1 MSAGMI
7 KSIEWKG
14 DHLRIIDQTKIP
26 EKLTYLELFTVEEV
40 YESIRR
46 LEVRGAPAIG
56 VAAAYGL
63 YLGMRGRSSK
73 NRNDFLMQTA
83 SVADRLSGARPT
95 AINLRWALNSI
106 LTRIRELNLNP
117 DELLGEVLHLA
128 RDIHQDDIDRCEQ
141 IGRFGASLIKSGDTI
156 LTHCNTG
163 ALATAGIGTA
173 LGAVYTAFQQSKEIQ
188 VLVDETRPLLQ
199 GARLTMWEL
208 EQAGIPA
215 TLITDNMAA
224 FAMQKGTVDLVL
236 VGADRIAANGDVANK
251 IGTFHL
257 AIAAHYHDIPFY
269 VAAPLSSFD
278 LSLSEGS
285 QIPIEERSEKE
296 VAVIWD
302 QLNIT
307 TLNAKCWN
315 PAFDV
320 TPSELVAGIITEK
333 GIIYPPYKES
343 FENLQLNIKIYSK
356 QEELNL

>member
-1 MSAGMI
+1 MI
-7 KSIEWKG
+7 KCIEWNG
-14 DHLRIIDQTKIP
+14 DHLRIIDQTRIP
-26 EKLTYLELFTVEEV
+26 GKLTYIDLFTAEEV
-40 YESIRR
+40 YQSIRR
-46 LEVRGAPAIG
+46 LSVRGAPAIG

-63 YLGMRGRSSK
+63 YLGLRKKSVK
-73 NRNDFLMQTA
+73 DRNDFMEQA
-83 SVADRLSGARPT
+83 AVVADYLSSARPT
-95 AINLRWALNSI
+95 AINLQWALSSVLNH
-106 LTRIRELNLNP
+106 IRERQSSP
-117 DELLGEVLHLA
+117 DELLVEVLNLA
-128 RDIHQDDIDRCEQ
+128 REIHQDDINRCEQ
-141 IGRFGASLIKSGDTI
+141 IGRSGATLIKSGDTI

-173 LGAVYTAFQQSKEIQ
+173 LGAVYTAFQQGKQIN
-188 VLVDETRPLLQ
+188 VIVDETRPLLQ

-208 EQAGIPA
+208 EQGGIPA

-224 FAMQKGTVDLVL
+224 YAMKKGKVDLVL

-251 IGTFHL
+251 IGTYHL
-257 AIAAHYHDIPFY
+257 AIAANYHNIPFY

-307 TLNAKCWN
+307 TIDARCWN

-320 TPSELVAGIITEK
+320 TPAELVEGFITEQ
-333 GIIYPPYKES
+333 GIVYPPYKEN
-343 FENLQLNIKIYSK
+343 FEKLQLNNKIYSK
-356 QEELNL
+356 QEELNP

>member
-26 EKLTYLELFTVEEV
+26 GKLTYLELFTVEEV
-40 YESIRR
+40 YEAIQR

-73 NRNDFLMQTA
+73 NPNDFLTQTA
-83 SVADRLSGARPT
+83 SVADHLSGARPT
-95 AINLRWALNSI
+95 AINLHWALNSI
-106 LTRIRELNLNP
+106 LNRIRELNLNP

-128 RDIHQDDIDRCEQ
+128 REIHQDDIDRCEQ

-173 LGAVYTAFQQSKEIQ
+173 LGAVYTAFQQSRQIQ

-224 FAMQKGTVDLVL
+224 FAMQKGKVDLVL

-278 LSLSEGS
+278 LSLTEGS
-285 QIPIEERSEKE
+285 LIPIEERSEKE
-296 VAVIWD
+296 VGVIWD

-307 TLNAKCWN
+307 TPNARCWN
-315 PAFDV
+315 PAFDI
-320 TPSELVAGIITEK
+320 TPSELVTGIITEK